1 MATMNT
7 KWLRKIKT
15 AVKQKTSILYFTNFL
30 VVLIPHIT
38 TSSKLNKKII
48 QKYTFPNKIL
58 KYLMGAWKHE
68 VATP

>member
-30 VVLIPHIT
+30 VVLTPHTT